1 MDPEIFKNCSNFT
14 EALVLVEGISSA
26 VCCSVL
32 SVVLVALVI
41 LTKFY
46 TQRIC
51 GTFLKRFTIG
61 LLPFTTLLE
70 FTFALQLKYFYDPP
84 DVRSCEAVGFIHQ
97 LFISIHLLFAV
108 GIFLIWFVKILKVT
122 TSLKLVNEYYKKAKE
137 CTYTCYSWKI
147 NKLEIAFYVSVF
159 VLLSNSYGPIG
170 PWCGFQSLESNCS
183 IQEAAIWDVIG
194 LWIAPAGLVTL
205 LTFALS
211 TASLFLLCYAMKN
224 TKLQKLI
231 EVDITVSIMLLDAI
245 FIPITSIVSTMLP
258 LQFGWWV
265 TWCIVPT
272 VFVALIPLVLLLVIH
287 LPLPL
292 MIVCLCQKHQGRR
305 NVSYGERD
313 QATVQKCS
321 GWSIMHQP
329 SHTTWSP
336 SHEDLENAPLIRE
349 QQPNYG
355 TNSNR

>member
-122 TSLKLVNEYYKKAKE
+122 TSLKLVNEYYKKAKD

-147 NKLEIAFYVSVF
+147 NKLEIAFLVSVF
-159 VLLSNSYGPIG
+159 VLP
-170 PWCGFQSLESNCS
+170 
-183 IQEAAIWDVIG
+183 
-194 LWIAPAGLVTL
+194 L
-205 LTFALS
+205 LF
-211 TASLFLLCYAMKN
+211 
-224 TKLQKLI
+224 
-231 EVDITVSIMLLDAI
+231 D
-245 FIPITSIVSTMLP
+245 
-258 LQFGWWV
+258 
-265 TWCIVPT
+265 
-272 VFVALIPLVLLLVIH
+272 
-287 LPLPL
+287 
-292 MIVCLCQKHQGRR
+292 
-305 NVSYGERD
+305 
-313 QATVQKCS
+313 
-321 GWSIMHQP
+321 
-329 SHTTWSP
+329 
-336 SHEDLENAPLIRE
+336 
-349 QQPNYG
+349 
-355 TNSNR
+355 